1 MDVVQPMLNATHAFT
16 GIPSFARGPIVP
28 RQSVEADV
36 AVLGVPYDEGTS
48 FRPGTRFGPRA
59 LREASLRYAF
69 FGPGPG
75 KRGYWDLEASRQ
87 RLGRLRLADCG
98 DVDIVALDLEG
109 NLRRIGEAVETL
121 LSRGV
126 LPVVLGGDHSITFP
140 SVRGHAGRG
149 PLSLVHIDAH
159 LDYRDEVGGVR
170 FGHGCPIRR
179 IAELPFIQ
187 DIVTLGIRGLRA
199 SQEDLEAAGARGNRI
214 VTAAAMRRDGLAA
227 ALAQVPR
234 AERIYVTLDVD
245 ALDPGIAPGTGTPD
259 PGGLSYTEAR
269 DLLQGIA
276 RKGRIVGFD
285 LVEVNPWL
293 DPTGVTPLTAAQL
306 IIEFLAAI
314 FDP

>member
-1 MDVVQPMLNATHAFT
+1 MLNATHAFT

-28 RQSVEADV
+28 PQAVEADV
-36 AVLGVPYDEGTS
+36 AVLGVPYDEGTG

-75 KRGYWDLEASRQ
+75 KRGYWDLEAGRR
-87 RLGRLRLADCG
+87 RLSRLRLADCE

-109 NLRRIGEAVETL
+109 NFQRISDAVETVVA
-121 LSRGV
+121 RGAM
-126 LPVVLGGDHSITFP
+126 PVVLGGDHSITFP
-140 SVRGHAGRG
+140 AVRGFTSHG

-159 LDYRDEVGGVR
+159 LDYREEVGGVR

-179 IAELPFIQ
+179 IAELPFIG

-199 SQEDLEAAGARGNRI
+199 KEEDLEAAAARGNRI
-214 VTAAAMRRDGLAA
+214 VSAAAMRRDGLAA
-227 ALAQVPR
+227 ALAQVPH

-245 ALDPGIAPGTGTPD
+245 ALDPGVAPGTGTPD
-259 PGGLSYTEAR
+259 PGGLTYTEVR

-276 RKGRIVGFD
+276 RKGHIVGCD

-293 DPTGVTPLTAAQL
+293 DPTGVTPLTGAQL
-306 IIEFLAAI
+306 IIEFLASI

>member
-1 MDVVQPMLNATHAFT
+1 M
-16 GIPSFARGPIVP
+16 
-28 RQSVEADV
+28 
-36 AVLGVPYDEGTS
+36 AVLGVPYDEGTG

-69 FGPGPG
+69 FGPDPG
-75 KRGYWDLEASRQ
+75 KRGYWDLEASRR
-87 RLGRLRLADCG
+87 RLSRLRLADCG
-98 DVDIVALDLEG
+98 DVDIVALDLDG
-109 NLRRIGEAVETL
+109 NLRRIGDAVQTL
-121 LSRGV
+121 LSRGA
-126 LPVVLGGDHSITFP
+126 LPDVLGGDHSITFP

-159 LDYRDEVGGVR
+159 LDYREEVGGVR
-170 FGHGCPIRR
+170 LGHGCPIRR

-199 SQEDLEAAGARGNRI
+199 NEEDLEAAGARGNRI
-214 VTAAAMRRDGLAA
+214 VTAAATRRDGLAA
-227 ALAQVPR
+227 VLAQVPR

-259 PGGLSYTEAR
+259 PGGLSYMEAR
-269 DLLQGIA
+269 DLLQGIV

-314 FDP
+314 LDI

>member
-1 MDVVQPMLNATHAFT
+1 MQQATHAFT
-16 GIPSFARGPIVP
+16 GIPSFARGPIVTV
-28 RQSVEADV
+28 QAVEADV
-36 AVLGVPYDEGTS
+36 AVLGVPYDEGTG
-48 FRPGTRFGPRA
+48 FRPGARFGPRA

-69 FGPGPG
+69 FGAGAG
-75 KRGYWDLEASRQ
+75 KRGYWDLEAGRR
-87 RLGRLRLADCG
+87 RLGQLRLADCG

-109 NLRRIGEAVETL
+109 NLQRISDAVKTL
-121 LSRGV
+121 VSRGV
-126 LPVVLGGDHSITFP
+126 MPVVLGGDHSVSFP
-140 SVRGHAGRG
+140 VVRGHAGRG

-170 FGHGCPIRR
+170 LGHGCPIRR
-179 IAELPFIQ
+179 IAELPFIR

-199 SQEDLEAAGARGNRI
+199 SEEDLEAAGTRGNHV
-214 VTAAAMRRDGLAA
+214 VTAAAIRRDGLGA
-227 ALAQVPR
+227 ALARVPR
-234 AERIYVTLDVD
+234 AERIYVTFDVD

-259 PGGLSYTEAR
+259 PGGLSYIEAR